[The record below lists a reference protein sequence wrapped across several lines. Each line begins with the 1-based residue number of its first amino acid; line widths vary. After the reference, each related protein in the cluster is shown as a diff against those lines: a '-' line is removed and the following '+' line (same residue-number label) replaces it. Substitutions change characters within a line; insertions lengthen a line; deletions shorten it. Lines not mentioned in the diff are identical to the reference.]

1 MLSLRGKIGLIAL
14 LCLVSFVGLPS
25 LAQENA
31 TPRLQIGINLLPAVI
46 AANQSLAASDGTND
60 LPIYLVYRENR
71 RRALQLEPILR
82 QIGEIRKR
90 KIKIK
95 SLALDA
101 LLADEPAPL
110 SIVFIT
116 EPLDQRLD
124 ELITLA
130 QQQRILLF
138 SPFKGDVEHGVT
150 AGFQVTD
157 KVLPLVNMA
166 SLKQSKIQLKAFF
179 LRIAVKHE

>member
-1 MLSLRGKIGLIAL
+1 MLRLPGKIGLIAL
-14 LCLVSFVGLPS
+14 LCLVSSAGLSS
-25 LAQENA
+25 LARENA
-31 TPRLQIGINLLPAVI
+31 TQRLQIGINLLPAVI
-46 AANQSLAASDGTND
+46 AANRSLAASDGTNN

-71 RRALQLEPILR
+71 RRALQLEPDLR
-82 QIGEIRKR
+82 QIGQIRKR
-90 KIKIK
+90 KLEIKTL
-95 SLALDA
+95 SLDA
-101 LLADEPAPL
+101 LLAGEPTPL
-110 SIVFIT
+110 SIVFIA

-124 ELITLA
+124 ELVKLA

-138 SPFKGDVEHGVT
+138 SPFKGDVELGVT

-157 KVLPLVNMA
+157 KVLPLVNMV